1 MGGGLP
7 AFVFTSFCG
16 ALRKVTSRIK
26 HCPNVFSFSLWSLK
40 IRVINQ
46 HLLSPYYVSGSGPYN
61 RALEIKSLRHRM
73 QLTVDRN
80 PTKPVD
86 KREECTVEVN
96 KL

>member
-1 MGGGLP
+1 M
-7 AFVFTSFCG
+7 
-16 ALRKVTSRIK
+16 
-26 HCPNVFSFSLWSLK
+26 
-40 IRVINQ
+40 
-46 HLLSPYYVSGSGPYN
+46 SGSGPYN